1 MTRTYRSAE
10 LHIHRACLHY
20 LQLTLPGAVI
30 HHSPNGF
37 GISLPAGFPDKWRGL
52 VLGLIARAV
61 SLAKLMGMMDGFPD
75 LLVIYN
81 GVTMGFEVKAE
92 GGTQS
97 IAQRGVHASFM
108 VNGARYAVVRSID
121 DVKEKLQNWGVI

>member
-10 LHIHRACLHY
+10 LPIHRACLHY
-20 LQLTLPGAVI
+20 LQLTLLGAVI
-30 HHSPNGF
+30 HHSPQN
-37 GISLPAGFPDKWRGL
+37 
-52 VLGLIARAV
+52 LGVKGDGIARAV
-61 SLAKLMGMMDGFPD
+61 ALAKSMGLLVGFPD

-97 IAQRGVHASFM
+97 IAQRGVQASFM

-121 DVKEKLQNWGVI
+121 DVKEKLQDWGVI